1 MRMFFCSATLRRIR
15 IALSISVRVVE
26 RMVMRADDGE
36 SIAGMT
42 SEFVTSAEP
51 VVDLVDRVG
60 YVRVHQVPIAISVLV
75 ERRSSLY
82 ATLTPCCLSGKKLLE
97 APLRKFQH
105 DLYIKHLCSRV
116 GFSLV
121 NDRDDVSADC

>member
-42 SEFVTSAEP
+42 SESSVTSAEP
-51 VVDLVDRVG
+51 VVSIWSTVSDCPCASG
-60 YVRVHQVPIAISVLV
+60 A
-75 ERRSSLY
+75 RS
-82 ATLTPCCLSGKKLLE
+82 
-97 APLRKFQH
+97 
-105 DLYIKHLCSRV
+105 
-116 GFSLV
+116 
-121 NDRDDVSADC
+121 